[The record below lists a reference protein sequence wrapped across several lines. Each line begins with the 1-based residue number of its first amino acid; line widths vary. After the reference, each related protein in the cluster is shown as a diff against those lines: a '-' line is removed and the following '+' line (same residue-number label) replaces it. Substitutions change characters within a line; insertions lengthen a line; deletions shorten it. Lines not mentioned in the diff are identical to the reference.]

1 MNLRRLILTI
11 TTLAISLL
19 ASSQL
24 VVAAE
29 EVHEHHEMLRDYS
42 EEVRRLARER
52 VQAAT
57 SSGALGHGVPILN
70 TWTDM
75 NLVAVLLAIV
85 AVGAGVAILYHALK
99 KNRNIATSMTPSR
112 YG

>member
-11 TTLAISLL
+11 TTSAISLL

-29 EVHEHHEMLRDYS
+29 EVHEHHEVLRDYL
-42 EEVRRLARER
+42 EEVLRLARER

-85 AVGAGVAILYHALK
+85 AVGGGGAAILYHATK
-99 KNRNIATSMTPSR
+99 KNRNIATSMDS
-112 YG
+112 